1 MSSDHQAKLDA
12 ACHFLLQS
20 PPGEVN
26 DVLADLRAI
35 LAPSGLSSSEIET
48 ALAPALEQYHQTHF
62 TPAPPSQGL
71 VTLANKVGRD
81 EYLEPTEG
89 KVFRFDALSGT
100 ASATE
105 PSREYTSPFSAE
117 TESARSTLDKL
128 LSSHVSN
135 HYTSGVAAVYVLP
148 DPAFPS
154 PAVAES
160 EPEPALPNEEAAAA
174 AVVEVADEALATD
187 LKDSEELTV
196 ADTAAETAQVVTE
209 VLDQETVET
218 ARAEEAEAAQTEDAP
233 AAGAAQ
239 EGSVAVERA
248 AEVADTELQ
257 APGAERT
264 EAEPEAQDDDKMDL
278 ASPAP
283 AVSSTATDETTVAV
297 AEAEEMDQ
305 KPREDEKTAPVKP
318 RPSNRFGLYFVGHK
332 YSPNNYWT
340 GRWRSTYSLDQVTG
354 VLEGT
359 AQVNIH
365 YYEQG
370 NVQLSTTFKSTST
383 LGATPSPEAVIASIK
398 SSESAFQ
405 RQLGETY
412 SELADAS
419 FRGLR
424 RALPKTR
431 SKLDWDRAVGYKLG
445 RELGAGGGQTA

>member
-1 MSSDHQAKLDA
+1 MTI
-12 ACHFLLQS
+12 
-20 PPGEVN
+20 N

-35 LAPSGLSSSEIET
+35 LAPSGLSSSEIE
-48 ALAPALEQYHQTHF
+48 AGLAPALEQYHQTHF
-62 TPAPPSQGL
+62 TPAASPGGGL
-71 VTLANKVGRD
+71 ITLANKVGRD

-100 ASATE
+100 ASPTE
-105 PSREYTSPFSAE
+105 SSSSYTSPFSAE

-128 LSSHVSN
+128 LSTHVSN

-148 DPAFPS
+148 DPAFPPES
-154 PAVAES
+154 ES
-160 EPEPALPNEEAAAA
+160 EPEPEPAAPAVA
-174 AVVEVADEALATD
+174 VDVVEEALATD
-187 LKDSEELTV
+187 VEGTDAAV
-196 ADTAAETAQVVTE
+196 AETAAETAQVVTE

-218 ARAEEAEAAQTEDAP
+218 ARAEGEADADADAAQTEEAPQVATTDDASTIEGANASAP
-233 AAGAAQ
+233 AAG
-239 EGSVAVERA
+239 VE
-248 AEVADTELQ
+248 
-257 APGAERT
+257 APQQT
-264 EAEPEAQDDDKMDL
+264 EAETMAGQDDDKMDL

-283 AVSSTATDETTVAV
+283 PVSSTATDETAP
-297 AEAEEMDQ
+297 AAEEEEEQ
-305 KPREDEKTAPVKP
+305 KVGADEKTAAPAKQP
-318 RPSNRFGLYFVGHK
+318 RPSNQFGLYFVGHK

-340 GRWRSTYSLDQVTG
+340 GRWRSTYSLDQATG

-370 NVQLSTTFKSTST
+370 NVQLSTTFKSTSH

>member
-1 MSSDHQAKLDA
+1 MSDHQAKLDA

-35 LAPSGLSSSEIET
+35 LAPSGLSSSEIE
-48 ALAPALEQYHQTHF
+48 AGLAPALEQYHQTHF
-62 TPAPPSQGL
+62 TPAASPGGGL

-100 ASATE
+100 ASPTE
-105 PSREYTSPFSAE
+105 SSSSYTSPFSVE

-128 LSSHVSN
+128 LSTHVSN

-148 DPAFPS
+148 DPAFPPES
-154 PAVAES
+154 ES
-160 EPEPALPNEEAAAA
+160 EPEPEPAAPAVA
-174 AVVEVADEALATD
+174 VDVVEEALATD
-187 LKDSEELTV
+187 VEGTDAAV
-196 ADTAAETAQVVTE
+196 AETAAETAQVVTE

-218 ARAEEAEAAQTEDAP
+218 ARADEAEAAQTEEAP
-233 AAGAAQ
+233 AAANASTTEGEDGFASAA
-239 EGSVAVERA
+239 GVE
-248 AEVADTELQ
+248 
-257 APGAERT
+257 APQQTGAET
-264 EAEPEAQDDDKMDL
+264 MAGQDDDKMDL

-283 AVSSTATDETTVAV
+283 PVSSTATDETAPV
-297 AEAEEMDQ
+297 AEEEEEQ
-305 KPREDEKTAPVKP
+305 KVGEDEKTAAPAKPP
-318 RPSNRFGLYFVGHK
+318 RPSNQFGLYFVGHK

-340 GRWRSTYSLDQVTG
+340 GRWRSTYSLDQATG

-370 NVQLSTTFKSTST
+370 NVQLSTTFKSTSH
-383 LGATPSPEAVIASIK
+383 LGATPTPEAVIASIK

-405 RQLGETY
+405 CQLGETY

-445 RELGAGGGQTA
+445 RELGGGGGQTA

>member
-1 MSSDHQAKLDA
+1 MHSCPQ
-12 ACHFLLQS
+12 
-20 PPGEVN
+20 
-26 DVLADLRAI
+26 
-35 LAPSGLSSSEIET
+35 
-48 ALAPALEQYHQTHF
+48 
-62 TPAPPSQGL
+62 
-71 VTLANKVGRD
+71 
-81 EYLEPTEG
+81 
-89 KVFRFDALSGT
+89 T

-332 YSPNNYWT
+332 YSPNNYWCVTPSHKISCASAKEEKRLTPVVSRT

-365 YYEQG
+365 YYEQGALPRLGPAESKLECAASLTSLALARTQRKPG